1 MKNMKQKLTRL
12 APVLLACL
20 WIATASTLP
29 VSAASSWN
37 DLIEQECSGSTAD
50 AAERCAENLKA
61 KLKKE
66 CGAAKDTQK
75 YKDCRSKFIKSY
87 ADKTTS
93 AGSADTSTGCGNV
106 ETTYIKCDDNG
117 AGPIVNLLLQIVN
130 FLAVGVGIAVVGGI
144 TWGGMLYASSN
155 GDSSKAKQGITAIV
169 NSVIGLLVFMFTYAL
184 INFLVPGGLFN

>member
-1 MKNMKQKLTRL
+1 MKNMKQKLIRFI
-12 APVLLACL
+12 PVLLACV
-20 WIATASTLP
+20 WVATKSPLS
-29 VSAASSWN
+29 VSAATSWN

-50 AAERCAENLKA
+50 AAERCADNLKT

-66 CGAAKDTQK
+66 CGAPKDTQK
-75 YKDCRSKFIKSY
+75 YKDCRSKFIKGY
-87 ADKTTS
+87 ADTKTP

-106 ETTYIKCDDNG
+106 ETTYIKCDDRG
-117 AGPIVNLLLQIVN
+117 EGPIVNLLLQLIN

-155 GDSSKAKQGITAIV
+155 GDSTKAKQGITTIV
-169 NSVIGLLVFMFTYAL
+169 NAVIGLLVFMFLYAL